1 MRPLGALIILQ
12 CFFGI
17 NMTKQNKSIFD
28 HLENQELIQKLIDNG
43 FQKLVDAFLLNDSK
57 VYTKKGRLNKSGA
70 CRVLK
75 CKPKELEDAIKACQ
89 QLLSRDLKPDLD
101 DEDVGTEEKSE

>member
-1 MRPLGALIILQ
+1 
-12 CFFGI
+12 
-17 NMTKQNKSIFD
+17 MTKQSKSIFD
-28 HLENQELIQKLIDNG
+28 QLENQELIQKLIDNG

-89 QLLSRDLKPDLD
+89 ELLKRDLRNEPDD
-101 DEDVGTEEKSE
+101 DSDGEEIES

>member
-1 MRPLGALIILQ
+1 MIKFSKNL
-12 CFFGI
+12 FD
-17 NMTKQNKSIFD
+17 SI
-28 HLENQELIQKLIDNG
+28 ENQELIQKLIDSG
-43 FQKLVDAFLLNDSK
+43 YGKLVDAFLLNDAR

-89 QLLSRDLKPDLD
+89 ELLKQELSIEK
-101 DEDVGTEEKSE
+101 EENEI